1 MSSTQTAQLR
11 EAFGGQMSSAELRF
25 CRHLRELFAGL
36 LAGRIEFLSAFM
48 NLLHVDLEGIRRHGY
63 NLDAAD
69 ASGFQP
75 AIAALAAAP
84 DASPGRFRLSDPE
97 RGFVEDLEGLV
108 DFAVRNGLG
117 FRAVLSVLFHD
128 VGELSRNEWSI
139 EKALATFF
147 TPKATGWAR
156 KNVEPIGEPDDM
168 EG

>member
-1 MSSTQTAQLR
+1 MNSTQTAQLR
-11 EAFGGQMSSAELRF
+11 EALGGQMSSTELRF
-25 CRHLRELFAGL
+25 CHHLRELFGGL

-48 NLLHVDLEGIRRHGY
+48 TLLVDLQEIRRHGY
-63 NLDAAD
+63 KLDVAD

-75 AIAALAAAP
+75 AIAALTMAP
-84 DASPGRFRLSDPE
+84 DASPGRFHLSDPE
-97 RGFVEDLEGLV
+97 RAFVEDLDGLV

-128 VGELSRNEWSI
+128 VSEIARNEWSI

-147 TPKATGWAR
+147 TPRATGWAR
-156 KNVEPIGEPDDM
+156 RNAEPIGEPDNM